1 MLTVTKRAVDLLK
14 ATKAAQGVEESS
26 GIRIRRDAMP
36 DGPGKSGIGLQISDE
51 PRPGDDELEQEG
63 LRIFVEDVLIDQLDG
78 RTLDVRD
85 SDEGLEFVF
94 R

>member
-1 MLTVTKRAVDLLK
+1 
-14 ATKAAQGVEESS
+14 
-26 GIRIRRDAMP
+26 MP
-36 DGPGKSGIGLQISDE
+36 DDSEKIGIGLQISDE

-63 LRIFVEDVLIDQLDG
+63 LRIFVEDALIDPLDG

-85 SDEGLEFVF
+85 SEEGPEFVF